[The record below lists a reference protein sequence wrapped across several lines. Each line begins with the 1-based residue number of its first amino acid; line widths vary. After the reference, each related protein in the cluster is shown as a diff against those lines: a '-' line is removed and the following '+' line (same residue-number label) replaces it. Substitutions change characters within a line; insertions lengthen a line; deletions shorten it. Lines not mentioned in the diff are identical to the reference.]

1 MSDSPQLRQVSQ
13 QHSTRCFS
21 SLSPSPRMQG
31 GEEEMQPEGAGSF
44 LQAQLSGHFLLA
56 AGRGAGALLVP
67 GAGLG
72 GLGPSLYSPG
82 PE

>member
-1 MSDSPQLRQVSQ
+1 
-13 QHSTRCFS
+13 
-21 SLSPSPRMQG
+21 MQG